1 MPIATLIDAT
11 DLNAWSNRR
20 EAQSLLP
27 RVVRRLVHA
36 TSERV
41 KRVGFPA
48 DEGVQLGG
56 YDGIVRVGESNA
68 FVPEGASVWELGTN
82 RGVKAKADED
92 YKKRCDDPL
101 GLDPSETTFVFVTPR
116 RWGGK
121 DDWVAA
127 KEAEGF
133 WREVR
138 AYNADDLEEWLELAP
153 GVHVWL
159 SSRLGKQ
166 PEGARDLAGF
176 WAAWSGVT
184 NPPMSPDLVVLGRDS
199 EADQLLEWVRG
210 GPSAL
215 TCRAESR
222 EEALAFFAAALHRMP
237 AEERAPY
244 SRARSSRR
252 T

>member
-1 MPIATLIDAT
+1 MPMTTLVDAT

-20 EAQSLLP
+20 EAQGLLP

-41 KRVGFPA
+41 ERVGFPA

-56 YDGIVRVGESNA
+56 YDGIVRVVEGNA
-68 FVPEGASVWELGTN
+68 FVPEGTSAWELGTN

-101 GLDPSETTFVFVTPR
+101 GLDPSETTLVFVTPR

-121 DDWVAA
+121 DDWVAS
-127 KEAEGF
+127 KEADNF

-153 GVHVWL
+153 GVHIWL
-159 SSRLGKQ
+159 SSRLGKH
-166 PEGARDLAGF
+166 PEGARSR
-176 WAAWSGVT
+176 W
-184 NPPMSPDLVVLGRDS
+184 VLG
-199 EADQLLEWVRG
+199 LLVWCHKPVDEPRFGRG
-210 GPSAL
+210 GAGRRGRP
-215 TCRAESR
+215 
-222 EEALAFFAAALHRMP
+222 AARVVA
-237 AEERAPY
+237 
-244 SRARSSRR
+244 
-252 T
+252 